1 MTDVI
6 AAPAMAIGRPNPA
19 ERAPLRPDSAA
30 WRVVGDST
38 DVPGAPH
45 RWLIQR
51 PDMTDRVFAV
61 LGSPQ
66 PPSFPV
72 LRWGL
77 LWNYTIRPITGGAD
91 AMITAGLL
99 PLASREVPGVEWGR
113 RAITRLRREAACG

>member
-19 ERAPLRPDSAA
+19 ERALFRPDSAA

-38 DVPGAPH
+38 DVLGASR
-45 RWLIQR
+45 RWIIQR

-61 LGSPQ
+61 LGSPR

-72 LRWGL
+72 LRWAL
-77 LWNYTIRPITGGAD
+77 LWNYTMRPITGGAD
-91 AMITAGLL
+91 AVITACLL
-99 PLASREVPGVEWGR
+99 PLVSRELPGVEWGR